1 MLKGLVQDHTA
12 GTWIRAQSG
21 YLCSLALDHPAVL
34 CSSVVASLGL
44 LHDRV
49 FLPPWVT
56 FWKLSCLTKAPGLL
70 RALAQSLGKA
80 C

>member
-34 CSSVVASLGL
+34 CSSVVAFLGL
-44 LHDRV
+44 LHDRF
-49 FLPPWVT
+49 FLPP
-56 FWKLSCLTKAPGLL
+56 G
-70 RALAQSLGKA
+70 
-80 C
+80 